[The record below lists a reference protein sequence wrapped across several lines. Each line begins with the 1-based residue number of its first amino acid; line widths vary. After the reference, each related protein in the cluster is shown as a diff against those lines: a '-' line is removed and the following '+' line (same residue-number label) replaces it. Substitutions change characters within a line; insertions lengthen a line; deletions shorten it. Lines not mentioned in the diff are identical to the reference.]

1 MPELRVR
8 PVQTRVVTRKGHDY
22 IEFGVRVPRQA
33 VEASALDPEGV
44 AAEVAHSW
52 AQQLRH
58 ELGLPA
64 ASGPRLYS
72 PRARALGDATSVAG
86 AIPRAAELGA
96 GPFGDATF
104 VVGSAQGR

>member
-1 MPELRVR
+1 VPELRVR

-44 AAEVAHSW
+44 AAEVARSW

-64 ASGPRLYS
+64 ARGPHIEV
-72 PRARALGDATSVAG
+72 PRAAQVSAGPPGDATSVAG
-86 AIPRAAELGA
+86 
-96 GPFGDATF
+96 
-104 VVGSAQGR
+104 SAQGR

>member
-1 MPELRVR
+1 MPEQLVR

-44 AAEVAHSW
+44 ANEVASSW
-52 AQQLRH
+52 AKQLRH

-64 ASGPRLYS
+64 ARGLS
-72 PRARALGDATSVAG
+72 SVVSAV
-86 AIPRAAELGA
+86 PRAAIAGA
-96 GPFGDATF
+96 GQRPRKASNVT
-104 VVGSAQGR
+104 Q